1 MTSTPYGSGP
11 PLDPESGAAPVPDER
26 DWNEGQRTTRRA
38 ALLTAAG
45 FGLAGL
51 AAFAMVS
58 SPFAVTLDNAQM
70 ARADSARV
78 APRAVPRAGVRA
90 PRAASDRG
98 RAIPGGYRRAGLA
111 SPRDAKLGAAP
122 SAPVDAEAFWHKIVD
137 PMPVEPRRHL
147 EQLASVAP
155 TLPEAQ
161 YQELMAVASD
171 VAWRTDPG
179 ARDRAE
185 ELVEL
190 LSYLTGMEDVKEGM
204 DIHYR
209 RVDSGNTEKAPSEMD
224 PMVFANFVKN
234 VLPSCRSF
242 PTWDQTDV
250 QAMQDA
256 TWLITQQYEAT
267 HSMAVPT
274 GGEGD
279 VEMIARVEPDAA
291 VTEDPDAAL
300 SNPWRQPADT
310 AATDVAA
317 TGSPVGWT
325 YDYSEHKTGDN
336 SVDLLSKSYRGKW
349 ARKESAEVKAKVA
362 ASAGAR
368 LGAAPEDVN
377 TGVGIDAFAEWWKV
391 TNDLPQK
398 DQDMLIKLRQMVPQ
412 LTEEDY
418 QRCIDIANDLHF
430 KIDTTAKPKAKELRD
445 KLAFMMDVTEIDAG
459 LKMHFERM
467 VKKHYGVNDP
477 ISELEVS
484 PAELAEFVCDVLPA
498 ARNFPK
504 WESADIDKM
513 RIVAARAKKRAAAT
527 AEMGQKKA
535 WGQGV
540 KDAVAKMG
548 KRTVD
553 SRKENAALGQI
564 NNAPGIWAQM
574 VDHLPT
580 QPRQHFYQMLQSVPY
595 IEETKYHK
603 MIDLANK
610 LQTVRD
616 GTTQATLNELM
627 EKLPYLTGS
636 ADIAAGL
643 DQHFARINSGVR
655 GQEEAGEVSID
666 RLAEFVLD
674 TMPPIRHWP
683 NWSDEDITRM
693 QRVTARVRET
703 FEATHPNWNS
713 DETSAHLAAPL
724 GKDKKLAKKAS
735 KAKATLGEEAGDD
748 ASKLN
753 KNGIHPFAE
762 WWKLTDDLN
771 EHDKDQL
778 IKLRSMV
785 PTLALE
791 DYDRCMELA
800 ADIQDKVDYTT
811 KAKAKELRDRLAY
824 MMDVSEID
832 RGLKVHYDR
841 LVKKHYQ
848 EKGWEDEDLDEI
860 TPTQLAEFVADVFP
874 AARRFPEEWG
884 GAEIERMRVV
894 TKRTKERR
902 AAMAKAKARLG
913 SAPDWEANT
922 DVTKLNENG
931 IDAYAEWW
939 KLTKDLPAR
948 DNQALISLRQ
958 RVPGLTEEDYQR
970 CMNLADDINWKVDGT
985 TKGKAKELRDRLAY
999 MMDVSDID
1007 AGLEKHY
1014 ARLYKKMHGVN
1025 DPTTLDEISPMELA
1039 EFVRDVFPAARK
1051 FPDNWS
1057 NSEIAKMRIVTARA
1071 KQRATA
1077 AAGAAMGR
1085 KTSDSDR
1092 AAMGL
1097 RTVDSRK
1104 ENAALGQINNAP
1116 AIWSELVDHM
1126 PLEPRQHLYQ
1136 MLNSVPGLEEE
1147 KYQNMIQLAS
1157 KLQTTRDGTTKATL
1171 DDLMTKLPYLTG
1183 TDDIQSGLDMHFKRI
1198 NSGKRDAET
1207 GEVSIDRLAEFVID
1221 TMIPIRH
1228 WPNWSDEDITRMQ
1241 RVTNRIQEQFEAT
1254 HPDWVNDEKVAH
1266 KSAPLGKS
1274 VDAEQVFGKV
1284 TSGLPAGPR
1293 GVLEKLV
1300 ANTPTIPEEH
1310 FQYIMKLSDEL
1321 ATKVDGSTRM
1331 SVKQVIDRL
1340 STLADLSDIKAG
1352 VDAHFRRVDSR
1363 GTKKVADKLE
1373 VSPEKFGKFLQ
1384 NVLPA
1389 CRSYP
1394 TWTTEDAVALEFAAD
1409 FLKDRWQAAHPG
1421 EKLPAPARKS
1431 SVAPKVAKGA
1441 KGVKSARPL
1450 QEKLS
1455 TASRDEILDFAD
1467 QAQAAMGLRKRQN
1480 VEKPSGK
1487 HQPLFREPAMKS
1499 ERKGSAAKAEL
1510 GAVVFVDAPT
1520 EWARLVDRLPDYEK
1534 NKIYKLKEVIPTLSE
1549 EKYNSLIALADSIR
1563 FSSETDGTKKARIKQ
1578 LLTEVS
1584 ALNVDVGGVGVGLAN
1599 YWARIQRGG
1608 TEASL
1613 AEISPDEFAE
1623 FVRETFPP
1631 IRDYPLWSVID
1642 VEHLETATNRMVQRH
1657 EALDGQPRP
1666 KLGRRRRPRWKR
1678 RPDHELSEEHKKPL
1692 GGVIPGQTDYAK
1704 LPLSEFANVAKNKG
1718 KLGEAFGTKHGRDPI
1733 TGESYNF
1740 YEGNFVAAAFDPA
1753 DWNLPLNFDARQK
1766 WPQCRAIIGTVR
1778 DQGKCGSCWAVA
1790 TAEVMNDRLC
1800 IASGGAEQRE
1810 LSPQYPLSCYDG
1822 GSGCQGGDVAQAM
1835 HEATKKGMVFG
1846 GMLNRSKTACLPY
1859 EFEPCEHPCQVQGV
1873 IPHECPAHV
1882 DDGTCLGNT
1891 FKLADQKVFPKSDVY
1906 TCPPNDWACIAQEI
1920 MTYGPVAVTFGTVHS
1935 DFYGYHTGVYT
1946 VREEDKNEEGLG
1958 MHATKLIGWGF
1969 DEATGHP
1976 YWLMMNSWD
1985 NWGIHGLG
1993 RVGVGEMNMEQG
2005 VAMVRM

>member
-161 YQELMAVASD
+161 YQELISVAAD

-267 HSMAVPT
+267 HSVAVPT

-310 AATDVAA
+310 AATNGVAA

-325 YDYSEHKTGDN
+325 YDYSEHQTGDN

-484 PAELAEFVCDVLPA
+484 PAELAEFVRDVLPA

-527 AEMGQKKA
+527 ATMGQKKA

-548 KRTVD
+548 KRSVD

-603 MIDLANK
+603 MINLANK

-643 DQHFARINSGVR
+643 DQHFARINSGHH
-655 GQEEAGEVSID
+655 GQEAGEVSID

-683 NWSDEDITRM
+683 NWSDDDITRM
-693 QRVTARVRET
+693 QRVTNRVRET
-703 FEATHPNWNS
+703 YEATHPNWNN
-713 DETSAHLAAPL
+713 DETTAHLAAPL
-724 GKDKKLAKKAS
+724 GKDRKAKSAKKAS
-735 KAKATLGEEAGDD
+735 SKARLGADVEEVEEVD
-748 ASKLN
+748 ASKYN
-753 KNGIHPFAE
+753 KNGVDAFAE
-762 WWKLTDDLN
+762 WWKLTDDLD

-785 PTLALE
+785 PTLPLD

-800 ADIQDKVDYTT
+800 
-811 KAKAKELRDRLAY
+811 
-824 MMDVSEID
+824 
-832 RGLKVHYDR
+832 
-841 LVKKHYQ
+841 
-848 EKGWEDEDLDEI
+848 
-860 TPTQLAEFVADVFP
+860 
-874 AARRFPEEWG
+874 
-884 GAEIERMRVV
+884 
-894 TKRTKERR
+894 
-902 AAMAKAKARLG
+902 
-913 SAPDWEANT
+913 
-922 DVTKLNENG
+922 
-931 IDAYAEWW
+931 
-939 KLTKDLPAR
+939 
-948 DNQALISLRQ
+948 
-958 RVPGLTEEDYQR
+958 
-970 CMNLADDINWKVDGT
+970 DDIAAKIDTT
-985 TKGKAKELRDRLAY
+985 TKGKAKELRDRLAFII
-999 MMDVSDID
+999 DVSEID
-1007 AGLEKHY
+1007 AGLTKHY
-1014 ARLYKKMHGVN
+1014 DRLVKKHYQTEGW
-1025 DPTTLDEISPMELA
+1025 DKEDIAEITPGQLA
-1039 EFVRDVFPAARK
+1039 EFVRDVFPATRR
-1051 FPDNWS
+1051 FPEEWGGE
-1057 NSEIAKMRIVTARA
+1057 EIERMRVVTKRTRERRAAMAKATARA
-1071 KQRATA
+1071 SASLGAEPDWEANTDATKLNKN
-1077 AAGAAMGR
+1077 G
-1085 KTSDSDR
+1085 
-1092 AAMGL
+1092 
-1097 RTVDSRK
+1097 VDAYAEWWK
-1104 ENAALGQINNAP
+1104 LTNDLPEADNAALFALRQRVPGLTQ
-1116 AIWSELVDHM
+1116 EDYDTVHGHRERYQ
-1126 PLEPRQHLYQ
+1126 LEARQHLQ
-1136 MLNSVPGLEEE
+1136 
-1147 KYQNMIQLAS
+1147 
-1157 KLQTTRDGTTKATL
+1157 
-1171 DDLMTKLPYLTG
+1171 
-1183 TDDIQSGLDMHFKRI
+1183 
-1198 NSGKRDAET
+1198 
-1207 GEVSIDRLAEFVID
+1207 
-1221 TMIPIRH
+1221 
-1228 WPNWSDEDITRMQ
+1228 
-1241 RVTNRIQEQFEAT
+1241 
-1254 HPDWVNDEKVAH
+1254 
-1266 KSAPLGKS
+1266 
-1274 VDAEQVFGKV
+1274 
-1284 TSGLPAGPR
+1284 
-1293 GVLEKLV
+1293 
-1300 ANTPTIPEEH
+1300 
-1310 FQYIMKLSDEL
+1310 
-1321 ATKVDGSTRM
+1321 
-1331 SVKQVIDRL
+1331 
-1340 STLADLSDIKAG
+1340 
-1352 VDAHFRRVDSR
+1352 
-1363 GTKKVADKLE
+1363 
-1373 VSPEKFGKFLQ
+1373 
-1384 NVLPA
+1384 
-1389 CRSYP
+1389 
-1394 TWTTEDAVALEFAAD
+1394 
-1409 FLKDRWQAAHPG
+1409 
-1421 EKLPAPARKS
+1421 
-1431 SVAPKVAKGA
+1431 
-1441 KGVKSARPL
+1441 
-1450 QEKLS
+1450 
-1455 TASRDEILDFAD
+1455 
-1467 QAQAAMGLRKRQN
+1467 
-1480 VEKPSGK
+1480 
-1487 HQPLFREPAMKS
+1487 
-1499 ERKGSAAKAEL
+1499 
-1510 GAVVFVDAPT
+1510 
-1520 EWARLVDRLPDYEK
+1520 
-1534 NKIYKLKEVIPTLSE
+1534 
-1549 EKYNSLIALADSIR
+1549 
-1563 FSSETDGTKKARIKQ
+1563 
-1578 LLTEVS
+1578 
-1584 ALNVDVGGVGVGLAN
+1584 
-1599 YWARIQRGG
+1599 
-1608 TEASL
+1608 
-1613 AEISPDEFAE
+1613 
-1623 FVRETFPP
+1623 
-1631 IRDYPLWSVID
+1631 
-1642 VEHLETATNRMVQRH
+1642 
-1657 EALDGQPRP
+1657 GQ
-1666 KLGRRRRPRWKR
+1666 G
-1678 RPDHELSEEHKKPL
+1678 
-1692 GGVIPGQTDYAK
+1692 
-1704 LPLSEFANVAKNKG
+1704 
-1718 KLGEAFGTKHGRDPI
+1718 
-1733 TGESYNF
+1733 
-1740 YEGNFVAAAFDPA
+1740 
-1753 DWNLPLNFDARQK
+1753 
-1766 WPQCRAIIGTVR
+1766 
-1778 DQGKCGSCWAVA
+1778 
-1790 TAEVMNDRLC
+1790 
-1800 IASGGAEQRE
+1800 
-1810 LSPQYPLSCYDG
+1810 
-1822 GSGCQGGDVAQAM
+1822 
-1835 HEATKKGMVFG
+1835 
-1846 GMLNRSKTACLPY
+1846 
-1859 EFEPCEHPCQVQGV
+1859 
-1873 IPHECPAHV
+1873 
-1882 DDGTCLGNT
+1882 
-1891 FKLADQKVFPKSDVY
+1891 
-1906 TCPPNDWACIAQEI
+1906 
-1920 MTYGPVAVTFGTVHS
+1920 
-1935 DFYGYHTGVYT
+1935 
-1946 VREEDKNEEGLG
+1946 
-1958 MHATKLIGWGF
+1958 
-1969 DEATGHP
+1969 
-1976 YWLMMNSWD
+1976 
-1985 NWGIHGLG
+1985 
-1993 RVGVGEMNMEQG
+1993 
-2005 VAMVRM
+2005 